1 MTTMEARMPQADPVR
16 GAAYQAFWLLRIG
29 FTAAP
34 ILFGIDKFFNW
45 TVHWPDYLA
54 GWINTIMPGSSQD
67 FMYFVG
73 GVEITAGL
81 IVAVAPV
88 IGAPLVAAWLGGIIV
103 NLLTN
108 NPPEYYDIALRD
120 FGLFL
125 AALTLGRLAL
135 SFEGPRRRRSAAEA
149 ERKRRVASLVERRHA
164 AEVEHMGRVA

>member
-1 MTTMEARMPQADPVR
+1 MSAHEARTTETDATR
-16 GAAYQAFWLLRIG
+16 AAAYQAFWLLRIG
-29 FTAAP
+29 FTVAP

-54 GWINTIMPGSSQD
+54 GWINTIMPGSAQD

-73 GVEITAGL
+73 GVEIAAGL

-88 IGAPLVAAWLGGIIV
+88 IGAPLVAAWLAGIVI

-120 FGLFL
+120 FGLML
-125 AALTLGRLAL
+125 GALTLTRLAWAFAGKRL
-135 SFEGPRRRRSAAEA
+135 PLRDRAGERRLRPRRAA
-149 ERKRRVASLVERRHA
+149 L
-164 AEVEHMGRVA
+164 

>member
-54 GWINTIMPGSSQD
+54 GWINDIVPGTAQD

-73 GVEITAGL
+73 GVEIAAAL
-81 IVAVAPV
+81 VVLVAPT
-88 IGAPLVAAWLGGIIV
+88 IGGPLVAAWLAGITI
-103 NLLTN
+103 NLLTAD
-108 NPPEYYDIALRD
+108 PPEYYDIALRD

-125 AALTLGRLAL
+125 AAVTFSRLAWAYH
-135 SFEGPRRRRSAAEA
+135 GGRVRAPARRRATAKPAAA
-149 ERKRRVASLVERRHA
+149 
-164 AEVEHMGRVA
+164 GPQD